1 MLDSKWYPWNHC
13 LINNVEDF
21 VVFLGLNVF
30 NSGNSYAFLLKTCS
44 SNFCEETMYTK
55 KTISHSL
62 YPHSKFEFEQD
73 LLSLYRPARWQR
85 VLTRSYG
92 TVRCPKEL
100 TYDRGQFSWHSPVRG
115 LTMTTPMAR
124 SDFLQHPAPWIPTWL
139 DMAFESTI
147 VNRILRFIIKYV
159 DLI

>member
-13 LINNVEDF
+13 LINKVEDF

-73 LLSLYRPARWQR
+73 MLSLYRPARWQR
-85 VLTRSYG
+85 VLTQSYG
-92 TVRCPKEL
+92 SQVQYSVQYVDLTRL
-100 TYDRGQFSWHSPVRG
+100 TYDRGQFSGHSPVGG

-124 SDFLQHPAPWIPTWL
+124 SDFLPYQA
-139 DMAFESTI
+139 
-147 VNRILRFIIKYV
+147 
-159 DLI
+159 